1 MKKDN
6 WIYKVFL
13 MTFFLALIFS
23 SITNVITNYTNIYLM
38 IIITILVIIIG
49 IIFDMIGT
57 ATLTSSEVPFHAKS
71 SKKIKGAKESLS
83 LIKNSVK
90 VSSVCND
97 VIGDICGIISG
108 GMGAMVSISL
118 SSIFNGNIILCSLII
133 SSLISSITV
142 GGKAICKTIATN
154 NCEKILTIVGKIIYF
169 FKFNKNGGK

>member
-13 MTFFLALIFS
+13 MTFFLSLIFS
-23 SITNVITNYTNIYLM
+23 FVSNAITSNANIIVM
-38 IIITILVIIIG
+38 IIITFVVIGIG

-57 ATLTSSEVPFHAKS
+57 ASLTSNEATFHAKS
-71 SKKIKGAKESLS
+71 SRKIKGAKESLS

-118 SSIFNGNIILCSLII
+118 SKFLNNNVVLSSIVVSAII
-133 SSLISSITV
+133 SSLTV
-142 GGKAICKTIATN
+142 GGKAIFKRVAIKKCDDIVF
-154 NCEKILTIVGKIIYF
+154 IVGKIKSI
-169 FKFNKNGGK
+169 FKLN

>member
-13 MTFFLALIFS
+13 MTFFLSLTFS
-23 SITNVITNYTNIYLM
+23 FITNVVATKTNIILM
-38 IIITILVIIIG
+38 IIITLLVICVG

-57 ATLTSSEVPFHAKS
+57 ATLTCSEIPFHAKS
-71 SKKIKGAKESLS
+71 SRKIKGAKESLS

-108 GMGAMVSISL
+108 GMGAMIAISL
-118 SSIFNGNIILCSLII
+118 ATIINSNVILTSLIT
-133 SSLISSITV
+133 SGLISSITV
-142 GGKAICKTIATN
+142 GGKAICKKIAIK
-154 NCEKILTIVGKIIYF
+154 NCEKIVFIVGKINSILII
-169 FKFNKNGGK
+169 KKK